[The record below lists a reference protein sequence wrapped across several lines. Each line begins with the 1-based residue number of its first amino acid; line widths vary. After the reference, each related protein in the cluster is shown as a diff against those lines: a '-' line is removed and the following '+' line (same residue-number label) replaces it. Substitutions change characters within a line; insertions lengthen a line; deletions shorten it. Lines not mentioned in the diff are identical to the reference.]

1 MYIGARGGGGFT
13 SARRGEHAFGGPSAI
28 TFTKRA
34 NSDIANGK
42 IKKDAPPGQLYDL
55 EKDLYQTT
63 NLYRKHPEVVKEMK
77 ALLAKYKGSSPK
89 QRPGKKKRP

>member
-13 SARRGEHAFGGPSAI
+13 SVRRGEHAFGGPSAI
-28 TFTKRA
+28 TFTKRE

-63 NLYRKHPEVVKEMK
+63 NLYRKYPEVVKEMK
-77 ALLAKYKGSSPK
+77 ALLAKYKGSGSKPL
-89 QRPGKKKRP
+89 PGKKKRP